1 MSLLPYASLTH
12 RRKGFRATADIVL
25 LSSQTAD
32 GDNLISFL
40 TLDWFSSTYCEL
52 IFKWYN
58 INGVTDAN
66 EMGISFSTNSDG
78 STADYN
84 QSAVTSTAFAA
95 SHPESDSSTSLSYE
109 TGRDLAQATSSKAV
123 TMNTGSGSDESSSG
137 EFHFFNPS
145 STTYVKHFW
154 GRDASYGDDSSI
166 NDLHFAGYV
175 NTTTAING
183 VKFDMQVGGAFDGK
197 IKLWG
202 VKA

>member
-1 MSLLPYASLTH
+1 MPLGANKAAIMGVAGVS
-12 RRKGFRATADIVL
+12 TADVVL

-58 INGVTDAN
+58 INGVTDNN
-66 EMGISFSTNSDG
+66 EMAISFSTNSDG

-84 QSAVTSTAFAA
+84 QSAVTSSAFAA
-95 SHPESDSSTSLSYE
+95 THTEAGASGLAYE
-109 TGRDLAQATSSKAV
+109 AGRDLAQATSSQSL

-137 EFHFFNPS
+137 EFHFYNPS
-145 STTYVKHFW
+145 STTYVKHFQS
-154 GRDASYGDDSSI
+154 RDSSYDGGDGA
-166 NDLHFAGYV
+166 NDLFIAGYV

-183 VKFDMQVGGAFDGK
+183 VKFDMQQGGAFDGK

>member
-1 MSLLPYASLTH
+1 MPLGAHKAAIMGVAGVST
-12 RRKGFRATADIVL
+12 GDVVL
-25 LSSQTAD
+25 LSSQTASS
-32 GDNLISFL
+32 DNAVGFL

-66 EMGISFSTNSDG
+66 EMAISFSTNSDG

-84 QSAVTSTAFAA
+84 QSAVTSSAFAA
-95 SHPESDSSTSLSYE
+95 THTEADASGLAYE
-109 TGRDLAQATSSKAV
+109 AGRDLAQATSSQSL

-137 EFHFFNPS
+137 EFHFYNPS
-145 STTYVKHFW
+145 STTYVKHFHS
-154 GRDASYGDDSSI
+154 RDSSYDGGDGA
-166 NDLHFAGYV
+166 NDLFIAGYV

-183 VKFDMQVGGAFDGK
+183 VKFDMQQGGASDGK